1 MIEIN
6 RNKRVVIN
14 EDGKVIIS
22 NDNALIEE
30 HTTYSDISGNYA
42 IDDISVLRLMT
53 ALNAIHITKESD
65 LRCGSRYLTIY
76 SNNEDIKAKFEE
88 LKNTINEDV
97 KNNEVYISKIAELR
111 DRVFALEYQ
120 IEKFNSTRHWWE
132 RKLKIKKYYE

>member
-6 RNKRVVIN
+6 KKKRVVIN

-30 HTTYSDISGNYA
+30 HSTHSDISGNYA

-53 ALNAIHITKESD
+53 ALNAIHFIKESD
-65 LRCGSRYLTIY
+65 LRHGGRRLTIY
-76 SNNEDIKAKFEE
+76 SNDEDIKAKVEE

-97 KNNEVYISKIAELR
+97 ENIEVYRSKIVELR
-111 DRVFALEYQ
+111 DRIFTLEYQ

-132 RKLKIKKYYE
+132 RKLKIKE

>member
-6 RNKRVVIN
+6 KDKRVVIN

-30 HTTYSDISGNYA
+30 HGTHSNITGNYA

-53 ALNAIHITKESD
+53 ALNGVHIIKEID
-65 LRCGSRYLTIY
+65 LKCYHRFFSIFTNDEG
-76 SNNEDIKAKFEE
+76 IKAKFEE
-88 LKNTINEDV
+88 LKNIIDGDV
-97 KNNEVYISKIAELR
+97 ENIEVYKSTIKELS
-111 DRVFALEYQ
+111 DRVYSLKYQ

-132 RKLKIKKYYE
+132 RKLKIKE